1 MKIRKWHLAT
11 VFVATALILTGCSG
25 QNQSA
30 KKSSSSKPT
39 TSVVSHKS
47 KKTNKTQV
55 NNKQATVLWDSS
67 KDNQL
72 KVFIDQWGPTMK
84 QSYVK
89 YDGSNSL
96 KTSTGTIYPDDLS
109 KVTVEGA
116 NASIGWS
123 KDGKGT
129 NEYNIV
135 AIYNYNGTVPPLP
148 NHITYFFAFHNN
160 QPIVLVDQSRDGT
173 PNLVETGNK
182 DLKSGFNDIVAG
194 KKAAVNSNT
203 EASNNKQ
210 SSQLVTDPKMVG
222 VMVYQI
228 HGAQI
233 SSDVAKLLS
242 VYTANGR
249 YWIGTGTSL
258 SNVGY
263 TISGETVT
271 YYTPHYNDDTEK
283 DDWIPHNISLRDLE
297 NQYYSSNDQ
306 KQNVQ
311 AIAGQM
317 PSIDNM
323 DD

>member
-1 MKIRKWHLAT
+1 MQIRKWHLAT
-11 VFVATALILTGCSG
+11 LFVAGALILTGCSS
-25 QNQSA
+25 QNQSE
-30 KKSSSSKPT
+30 KKTSNSEPT

-47 KKTNKTQV
+47 KKTNKTPSSTKKV
-55 NNKQATVLWDSS
+55 AVLWDST

-96 KTSTGTIYPDDLS
+96 KTSTGTVYPDDLS
-109 KVTVEGA
+109 KVTVAGA

-129 NEYNIV
+129 NEYNVV

-173 PNLVETGNK
+173 PNLVETGNN
-182 DLKSGFNDIVAG
+182 DLKSGFNDVVAG
-194 KKAAVNSNT
+194 KKATASSNT
-203 EASNNKQ
+203 TTSDNKQ

-228 HGAQI
+228 TGAIVKPENSQY
-233 SSDVAKLLS
+233 LG
-242 VYTANGR
+242 VYTAGGR
-249 YWIGTGTSL
+249 YWIGTGTSA
-258 SNVGY
+258 SNVGFV
-263 TISGETVT
+263 INGENVT
-271 YYTPHYNDDTEK
+271 YYTRKYNEETDK
-283 DDWIPHNISLRDLE
+283 DDEIPHNISLRDLE

-311 AIAGQM
+311 AVAGMM
-317 PSIDNM
+317 PAISNW